1 MKHLSEEELVEGY
14 YGGLSESAALHLAEC
29 AECRALFE
37 RQSELL
43 DAVREYPVPERGPGY
58 GAEVWVRMLPRLP
71 RPKQSWWRMWALVP
85 AVAAL
90 LALAFLAGRWTERT
104 TAVAGLTGIS
114 EKARERVLLLSLS
127 DHLERS
133 QIVLAQLAHGNA
145 SSSDLLEER
154 DRARELI
161 GANRLLL
168 QTAERLGD
176 AKDAAVLE
184 DLERVLL
191 QVANAPDTP
200 TSQDAARVQE
210 SIADNELLF
219 KVRITSADARE
230 RGLKL

>member
-133 QIVLAQLAHGNA
+133 QIVLAQLAHRGQPLVA
-145 SSSDLLEER
+145 SNSGAFGRCQGCRGIGRSRACAAPGGER
-154 DRARELI
+154 AGHSHEPGRGASAGKYCGQRALI
-161 GANRLLL
+161 
-168 QTAERLGD
+168 
-176 AKDAAVLE
+176 
-184 DLERVLL
+184 
-191 QVANAPDTP
+191 
-200 TSQDAARVQE
+200 
-210 SIADNELLF
+210 
-219 KVRITSADARE
+219 
-230 RGLKL
+230 